1 MPGILIIT
9 DFSDKSKHALDFAC
23 TLLKDKAASIDLLHI
38 YQLPG
43 TYSADGIA
51 VAAMGNA
58 LEQAD
63 TEVEEEAQRA
73 KNAYPGLEITGR
85 IVVGGFLETLREE
98 TQNTKPAFLILG
110 TAGFND
116 FYLGDEDPLNALR
129 TLQVPVLFVPHG
141 AAIKPIKH
149 VAYACNYAYAGPQTP
164 VNEITQWINFMHADL
179 EIVHSDPNP
188 EGTDEVQVKG
198 KGWLKTAL
206 NSLQPVFNW
215 VQDSDMLRGLSSFF
229 RRKEVDCVLVVPRKY
244 GFWQT
249 MFRNSRTKALIR
261 LNKLPVIA
269 FHVREV

>member
-1 MPGILIIT
+1 MPEILIIT

-23 TLLKDKAASIDLLHI
+23 TLLKDKDATLDLLHI

-43 TYSADGIA
+43 TYAADGIA

-58 LEQAD
+58 LELANA
-63 TEVEEEAQRA
+63 EVEEEAQRVRDA
-73 KNAYPGLEITGR
+73 CPGLQITGR
-85 IVVGGFLETLREE
+85 IAVGGFLEILQEE
-98 TQNTKPAFLILG
+98 TQNRKPAFLILG

-129 TLQVPVLFVPHG
+129 TLHVPVLFVPNA
-141 AAIKPIKH
+141 AAIKPIRH

-164 VNEITQWINFMHADL
+164 VNEITQWINFIHADL
-179 EIVHSDPNP
+179 EVVHSDPNP
-188 EGTDEVQVKG
+188 EADEEQIKG
-198 KGWLKTAL
+198 EGWLKTAL

-244 GFWQT
+244 GFWQS